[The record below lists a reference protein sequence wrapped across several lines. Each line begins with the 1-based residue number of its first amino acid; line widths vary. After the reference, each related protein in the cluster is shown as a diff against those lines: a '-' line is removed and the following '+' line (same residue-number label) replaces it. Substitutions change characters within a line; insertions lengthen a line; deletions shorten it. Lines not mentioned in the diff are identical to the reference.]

1 MTIQNPLLSTPEHFI
16 SAQNGQLITT
26 SLAIAK
32 AFTKEHKDIL
42 KKIESL
48 EAPADFTSA
57 HFCAH
62 VEKIRAGSVIRDS
75 KIYRITKDGF
85 MLLVM
90 GFTGKRAMAVKIA
103 YINAFNMM
111 AKELARQ
118 QSQADQVKQKQLQ
131 EISSRAAKEHELFR
145 AAPTYRLEARNYVC
159 EVLEDCRA
167 FAVEHGISM
176 ADWEPVDRDKAA
188 SGILADMLHGIRAEL
203 TFNSITLE
211 PQFKILPPGAM
222 YIMPTD
228 PDCMM
233 AIADRVVS
241 KEVLA
246 AMLQAGIAR
255 LAAGAKA

>member
-1 MTIQNPLLSTPEHFI
+1 M
-16 SAQNGQLITT
+16 
-26 SLAIAK
+26 
-32 AFTKEHKDIL
+32 
-42 KKIESL
+42 
-48 EAPADFTSA
+48 
-57 HFCAH
+57 
-62 VEKIRAGSVIRDS
+62 
-75 KIYRITKDGF
+75 TKDGF

-90 GFTGKRAMAVKIA
+90 GFTGKKAMAVKIA

-118 QSQADQVKQKQLQ
+118 QKQVDQAKQKQLQ

-145 AAPTYRLEARNYVC
+145 AAPAYRIEARDYVC
-159 EVLEDCRA
+159 EVLEGCRA

-176 ADWEPVDRDKAA
+176 ADWEPVDIDKAA

-203 TFNSITLE
+203 TFNSMTLE

>member
-1 MTIQNPLLSTPEHFI
+1 MTTQPQNTIVSRHFI
-16 SAQNGQLITT
+16 LPTNDGLKT
-26 SLAIAK
+26 SSIAVAM
-32 AFTKEHKDIL
+32 AFGKNHKDVLRRIN
-42 KKIESL
+42 SL
-48 EAPADFTSA
+48 DAPPDFTQRNFTLS
-57 HFCAH
+57 H
-62 VEKIRAGSVIRDS
+62 KINKLANGKKDPHIEM
-75 KIYRITKDGF
+75 TKDGF

-90 GFTGKRAMAVKIA
+90 GFTGKKAMAIKIA

-111 AKELARQ
+111 AEELARQ
-118 QSQADQVKQKQLQ
+118 QKQVDQAKQKQLQ
-131 EISSRAAKEHELFR
+131 EIGSRAAKEHELFR
-145 AAPTYRLEARNYVC
+145 AAPAYRIEARDYVC

-176 ADWEPVDRDKAA
+176 ADWELVDRDKAA

-203 TFNSITLE
+203 TFNSMTLE

-255 LAAGAKA
+255 LAAGVKA